1 MLNYFKKELFTK
13 KCYVSLVNEKP
24 YNPNKC
30 NENTVSAFLSGHQ
43 KFGCAYWQRERFPTK
58 SDKVTDVN
66 APKEILKNYWC
77 CYLCLKTEHLSKKCT
92 KNYISQI

>member
-1 MLNYFKKELFTK
+1 MKIQCQHFYQGIKN
-13 KCYVSLVNEKP
+13 LVVPIGKGN
-24 YNPNKC
+24 
-30 NENTVSAFLSGHQ
+30 VFQQ
-43 KFGCAYWQRERFPTK
+43 KVI
-58 SDKVTDVN
+58 KVTDVN